1 MNKSIYA
8 FVLAGVLAAAGS
20 LDAASLKAKLVMP
33 GDKSWEGSIVGRD
46 GDWIEFSTGASA
58 KPIRVGAGTIKELE
72 FDVKI
77 DADKLNEMNRNRE
90 FERII
95 SALDRALAPYSEF
108 SDIPSN
114 LTQYNAL
121 LMELHYKIGNYDKSL
136 EISSRI
142 ASDDRDPELQE
153 KSRIYQAL
161 ALIDAGRSGEAEELL
176 GKYGWDQDLN
186 EDASPEKLYIMAK
199 LLALK
204 KDYPSAMELVAKIIA
219 FNSQNPEWMQPAEL
233 FCAEIYTELGM
244 YDSAEEV
251 IRQISLLYKNTNE
264 DDLAQK
270 LKIKIEKLR
279 AEKQL
284 QESLESEEA

>member
-1 MNKSIYA
+1 MNKPIYA
-8 FVLAGVLAAAGS
+8 FLLAGILAATGS
-20 LDAASLKAKLVMP
+20 VDAASIKAKLVMP
-33 GDKSWEGSIVGRD
+33 GDKSWEGTIVGRD

-58 KPIRVGAGTIKELE
+58 RPIRVGAGTIKELV

-77 DADKLNEMNRNRE
+77 DAEKLNEMNKNRE

-95 SALDRALAPYSEF
+95 SALDHTLSPYSEF

-121 LMELHYKIGNYDKSL
+121 LMELHYTVGNYDKSL
-136 EISSRI
+136 EISSKI
-142 ASDDRDPELQE
+142 AADERDPALQE
-153 KSRIYQAL
+153 KSRVYQAL
-161 ALIDAGRSGEAEELL
+161 ALIDGGRSGEAEELL
-176 GKYGWDQDLN
+176 AKHGWDQDLN
-186 EDASPEKLYIMAK
+186 EDTAPEKLYIAAK
-199 LLALK
+199 LMAFK
-204 KDYPSAMELVAKIIA
+204 KDYASAMELVAKVIA

-264 DDLAQK
+264 DDQAQK
-270 LKIKIEKLR
+270 LKIKIERLR
-279 AEKQL
+279 AEKEL
-284 QESLESEEA
+284 KESLESEEA

>member
-8 FVLAGVLAAAGS
+8 FVLAGILAAAGS

-58 KPIRVGAGTIKELE
+58 RPIRVGAGTIKELE